1 MSCEQVR
8 EQISLMLD
16 GLLTSPEC
24 QTVQAHA
31 RSCREC
37 DARLEFMQNL
47 RADIRSMAKP
57 AVPSSLTTQL
67 RVTASHEYARRMARV
82 NLSALLRGWG
92 GNIRLAFDN
101 LMRPFAVPVTGGL
114 FTALL
119 LFSILPWCPSF
130 QHSTAYETPILDRWL
145 TDPKGEIVG
154 ATYGLHVEPGDATI
168 SGNETALV
176 LLIDER
182 GHVEGYYLSGGELTD
197 EMKSVILLSRFT
209 PATIYGQPTWG
220 LKQVVFQHASPRRRL
235 RS

>member
-1 MSCEQVR
+1 MR

-16 GLLTSPEC
+16 GQLTSPEWE
-24 QTVQAHA
+24 VSLAHL
-31 RSCREC
+31 RSCRQC
-37 DARLEFMQNL
+37 DAYFESMQNL
-47 RADIRSMAKP
+47 HADMRSMALPPVP
-57 AVPSSLTTQL
+57 AGLSTQL
-67 RVTASHEYARRMARV
+67 RVMASHEYARRRTRA
-82 NLSALLRGWG
+82 NLSALLQNWR

-119 LFSILPWCPSF
+119 LFSILVPSLSF
-130 QHSTAYETPILDRWL
+130 RHSTAYEPPLAVL
-145 TDPKGEIVG
+145 TDPQGDVVG

-168 SGNETALV
+168 SGNEIALV

-220 LKQVVFQHASPRRRL
+220 LKQVVFQHSVPGRRI

>member
-1 MSCEQVR
+1 MQKLHADMRNMATPSVPAA
-8 EQISLMLD
+8 
-16 GLLTSPEC
+16 LT
-24 QTVQAHA
+24 A
-31 RSCREC
+31 
-37 DARLEFMQNL
+37 
-47 RADIRSMAKP
+47 
-57 AVPSSLTTQL
+57 QL
-67 RVTASHEYARRMARV
+67 RVMASHEYARRLTRA
-82 NLSALLRGWG
+82 NLSALLQSWR

-119 LFSILPWCPSF
+119 LFSILVPSLSLP
-130 QHSTAYETPILDRWL
+130 HSTAYETPIRDQWL
-145 TDPKGEIVG
+145 TDPQGEIVG
-154 ATYGLHVEPGDATI
+154 ATYGLHVEPSDATI

-176 LLIDER
+176 LLVDER

-220 LKQVVFQHASPRRRL
+220 LKQVVFQHSTPARRM